1 MMMMMM
7 MMEQF
12 VETESAVDDEAGS
25 IHNWGVAHCVFAGG
39 DVELLVIVEVSKIV
53 EWLADDFCP
62 IVFPNQLWFGLF
74 GQE

>member
-1 MMMMMM
+1 MKMMMM

-12 VETESAVDDEAGS
+12 IETESAVDDKASS
-25 IHNWGVAHCVFAGG
+25 IHNWGVARHVFAGG
-39 DVELLVIVEVSKIV
+39 DVELLVIIEASKIV
-53 EWLADDFCP
+53 EWLADDFRP